1 MENLILEKTERA
13 EVVIYQPEETTRLE
27 VKVEND
33 TVWLNRHQLAE
44 LFGRDIKTIGKHI
57 NNALNE
63 ELEGLAVVAKFA
75 TTATDGKQYIV
86 DYYNLEMISSIG
98 YRVKSQRGIH
108 FRRWANTVLKEY
120 LLQGYAIRNKLESV
134 EEQIKYHQQLLDEHE
149 KKIEFFIRTSIPP
162 VEGIFCDGQIFDAY
176 VFISGLIKSATQRII
191 LIDNYIDEGVLLML
205 SKRSAG
211 VSAEIRTRNP
221 SNTLLLDIE
230 KHNKQYAPINIT
242 ICSNI
247 HDRFLIVDNSTYHIG
262 APLKDLGKKLFAF
275 SRINMNIEHLLIP

>member
-1 MENLILEKTERA
+1 MDNLILEKTERG

-120 LLQGYAIRNKLESV
+120 LLQGYAIRNKLESTNLKFGK
-134 EEQIKYHQQLLDEHE
+134 ETFRLFKNQHE
-149 KKIEFFIRTSIPP
+149 
-162 VEGIFCDGQIFDAY
+162 Y
-176 VFISGLIKSATQRII
+176 
-191 LIDNYIDEGVLLML
+191 
-205 SKRSAG
+205 
-211 VSAEIRTRNP
+211 
-221 SNTLLLDIE
+221 
-230 KHNKQYAPINIT
+230 
-242 ICSNI
+242 
-247 HDRFLIVDNSTYHIG
+247 
-262 APLKDLGKKLFAF
+262 
-275 SRINMNIEHLLIP
+275 